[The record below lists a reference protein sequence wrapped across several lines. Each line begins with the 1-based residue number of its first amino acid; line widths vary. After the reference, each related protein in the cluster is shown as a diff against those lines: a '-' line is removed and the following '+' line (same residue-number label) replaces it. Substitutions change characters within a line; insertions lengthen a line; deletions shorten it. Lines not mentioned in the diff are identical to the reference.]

1 MRIFTI
7 ALLIFIFSFSL
18 SSAVFATNFSSQD
31 MQCPVCG
38 TKVQAKSLMSTN
50 SFGGHDRDFL
60 SYATGDQ
67 PVLILPVSCVK
78 CYYSGFESDFG
89 TIEAKTLSKLKDEI
103 LNKKG
108 INPPETILYD
118 MKSDTAAVKAI
129 PAFIKYDMIAQTYKL
144 LDKGTSEIF
153 AQYISAAW
161 AVRLERELYFDMMG
175 SEAQRTMEWMRKN
188 IDMSSIDTSENNNAA
203 AELATGRL
211 LMQRAQGLAGEDLL
225 YCSLGALFLLRSHG
239 ENREAEKV
247 LELVRPSLSGE
258 RYELMEKKIR
268 ESIAL
273 ERKYQRM
280 AADFLEA
287 DLVSG
292 AIKGESQ
299 QAQMYYM
306 AGELNRR
313 CLDFEKARKHFE
325 EAIKLGKLTP
335 PIDKYVK
342 EQLELCK

>member
-1 MRIFTI
+1 MRIITT
-7 ALLIFIFSFSL
+7 ALLIFIFSLAL
-18 SSAVFATNFSSQD
+18 SSAVFATNFSTQD
-31 MQCPVCG
+31 LQCPVCG
-38 TKVQAKSLMSTN
+38 NKTSAKSLMSTN

-67 PVLILPVSCVK
+67 PVLILPVSCEK

-89 TIEAKTLSKLKDEI
+89 TIETKTLSKLKDEI

-108 INPPETILYD
+108 IKPPETILYD
-118 MKSDTAAVKAI
+118 MKSTVAVKTI

-144 LDKGTSEIF
+144 LNKSTSEIF
-153 AQYISAAW
+153 AQYIGAAW

-188 IDMSSIDTSENNNAA
+188 IDMASIDTSENNNAA

-211 LMQRAQGLAGEDLL
+211 LMKRAQGLSGEDLL
-225 YCSLGALFLLRSHG
+225 YCSLGALFFLRSHG

-247 LELVRPSLSGE
+247 LELVRPSLNGE

-273 ERKYQRM
+273 ERKYMRM
-280 AADFLEA
+280 AADALEA
-287 DLVSG
+287 DLAAG
-292 AIKGESQ
+292 AIKGDSQ
-299 QAQMYYM
+299 LTQMYYM

-313 CLDFEKARKHFE
+313 CLDFEKAKKYFE
-325 EAIKLGKLTP
+325 EAIKIGKLNP